1 MTISDEVSELS
12 TLLNNPNTI
21 LRPTEM
27 VMKPFNLG
35 AARMTRFSFSRSMI
49 RRAFTNNWE
58 IERLVV
64 DFDEFGRGHIIYR
77 VLAEGKLFHFVAF
90 TSTIDEALHTDRVI
104 ADVWDVT
111 AALVEG
117 ELDTDLLQFLKDE
130 VPKQELSR
138 LDPRVLVLTR
148 GNRSVRFY
156 DYLVERLANGKQP
169 ESKKLGDAGYI
180 MRSTAFYGN
189 GKFGMRSFL
198 GFEDKH
204 PLSAP
209 YRAQFLAAWLF
220 REVSYESVEHCAK
233 ARNPNAACF
242 NDEWSCFFGL
252 GNATGLGLIPW
263 AMKHPGELNAWVA
276 IRELALSDVRSLEGS
291 IENRQILEKWL
302 DKAYQ
307 YFSSLGG
314 ENRWPW
320 MGPDSLA
327 KATLLIQE
335 TFRSLSENVFPF
347 DDLYLWAE
355 KQNIEIT
362 ELVISLLLELDDT
375 SDKVIDRLLM
385 VDNKKESDFNAT
397 VEDLKTRIDEQYFW
411 LKELNLGES
420 EAKHYWW
427 AMSDNA
433 EEPRRAER
441 SVIDPLHR
449 EIPIDIS
456 LRINNL
462 VGDLETIDE
471 KIPVSEFLHSF
482 PEHGIAVKRLLG
494 DFGPYSEPREN
505 VCDFKHLPLNL
516 QRFQLAMYGMDNFS
530 PQSTDWL
537 RVTLF
542 QGAPRVSEIGYKE
555 SDNWILPKQPGG
567 LI

>member
-1 MTISDEVSELS
+1 MTISEEVSELS
-12 TLLNNPNTI
+12 TLLNDPNNV
-21 LRPTEM
+21 LRPAEM
-27 VMKPFNLG
+27 VMKPASLG
-35 AARMTRFSFSRSMI
+35 AVRMTRFSFSRSMI
-49 RRAFTNNWE
+49 RRAFTNQWE
-58 IERLVV
+58 IKLMVV
-64 DFDEFGRGHIIYR
+64 DFDELGRGHIIYR
-77 VLAEGKLFHFVAF
+77 ILAEEKLFHFVAF

-117 ELDTDLLQFLKDE
+117 EIDNDLLQFLRDE

-156 DYLVERLANGKQP
+156 DYLVERLADGKQP

-198 GFEDKH
+198 GFEDQH

-233 ARNPNAACF
+233 AKNPNAVSF
-242 NDEWSCFFGL
+242 NDEWSRFFGL
-252 GNATGLGLIPW
+252 GNATGLGLVPW
-263 AMKHPGELNAWVA
+263 AMKHPEELNSWIA
-276 IRELALSDVRSLEGS
+276 IRELALSNVRFLKGS
-291 IENRQILEKWL
+291 NQNKQILEEWF

-314 ENRWPW
+314 DDRWPW
-320 MGPDSLA
+320 MVPDSLA
-327 KATLLIQE
+327 KATLLIHD
-335 TFRSLSENVFPF
+335 TFRSLSENDFPF
-347 DDLYLWAE
+347 NDLYLWAE
-355 KQNIEIT
+355 KQDIEIT
-362 ELVISLLLELDDT
+362 ELVISILLELDDT
-375 SDKVIDRLLM
+375 DDEVIDSLLM
-385 VDNKKESDFNAT
+385 VGSQKKANFNTAIA
-397 VEDLKTRIDEQYFW
+397 DLKKIIEENYLW
-411 LKELNLGES
+411 LNELNLDET

-427 AMSDNA
+427 VMSDNA

-441 SVIDPLHR
+441 SVIDPAHR

-456 LRINNL
+456 LRINKL
-462 VGDLETIDE
+462 LGDLHKVDE
-471 KIPVSEFLHSF
+471 RISADEFLHSF
-482 PEHGIAVKRLLG
+482 PEHGIAIKRLL
-494 DFGPYSEPREN
+494 DNSGPYSEPREN
-505 VCDFKHLPLNL
+505 VCDFQHLPLNL

-542 QGAPRVSEIGYKE
+542 QGAPRVSEIGSKE
-555 SDNWILPKQPGG
+555 SDKWILPKQQGG
-567 LI
+567 LV

>member
-1 MTISDEVSELS
+1 MTISEEVSELS
-12 TLLNNPNTI
+12 TLLNDPSTV
-21 LRPTEM
+21 LRPPEI
-27 VMKPFNLG
+27 VMKPTSLG
-35 AARMTRFSFSRSMI
+35 AVRMTRFSFSRSLI
-49 RRAFTNNWE
+49 RRAFMNQWE
-58 IERLVV
+58 IKRLVV
-64 DFDEFGRGHIIYR
+64 NFDEFGRGHIIYR
-77 VLAEGKLFHFVAF
+77 ILAEEKLFHFVAF

-117 ELDTDLLQFLKDE
+117 EIDNEFMQFLSDE

-138 LDPRVLVLTR
+138 LDSRVLVLTR

-169 ESKKLGDAGYI
+169 ESKQLGDAGYI

-198 GFEDKH
+198 GFEDRH

-233 ARNPNAACF
+233 AKNPDAAHL

-252 GNATGLGLIPW
+252 GNATGLGLVPW
-263 AMKHPGELNAWVA
+263 AMKHPGELNSWIA
-276 IRELALSDVRSLEGS
+276 IRELALSNVRSLKGS
-291 IENRQILEKWL
+291 TSNKQILEEWF
-302 DKAYQ
+302 DKSYQ

-314 ENRWPW
+314 DDRWPW

-327 KATLLIQE
+327 KATLLIHDI
-335 TFRSLSENVFPF
+335 FRSLSENDFPF
-347 DDLYLWAE
+347 NDLYLWAE
-355 KQNIEIT
+355 KQDVEIT
-362 ELVISLLLELDDT
+362 ELVVSLLLELDNTD
-375 SDKVIDRLLM
+375 DEVIDSLL
-385 VDNKKESDFNAT
+385 VVSNEKKDNLNVIVGALKKIIKEKYSWLD
-397 VEDLKTRIDEQYFW
+397 ELDLDQ
-411 LKELNLGES
+411 S

-427 AMSDNA
+427 VMSDNA

-441 SVIDPLHR
+441 SVIDPAHR

-456 LRINNL
+456 LRINQL
-462 VGDLETIDE
+462 IGDLYATDE
-471 KIPVSEFLHSF
+471 KTSVSEFLHSF
-482 PEHGIAVKRLLG
+482 PEHGIAVKRLLN
-494 DFGPYSEPREN
+494 DSGPYSEPREN

-516 QRFQLAMYGMDNFS
+516 QRFQLAMYGMDNFA

-542 QGAPRVSEIGYKE
+542 QGAPRVSEIGSKD
-555 SDNWILPKQPGG
+555 SDKWILPRQPGG
-567 LI
+567 LT

>member
-1 MTISDEVSELS
+1 MTISEEVSELS
-12 TLLNNPNTI
+12 TLLNDPNNI
-21 LRPTEM
+21 LRPAEI
-27 VMKPFNLG
+27 VMKPASLG
-35 AARMTRFSFSRSMI
+35 AVRMTRFSFSRSMI
-49 RRAFTNNWE
+49 RRAFTNQWE
-58 IERLVV
+58 IKLMVV
-64 DFDEFGRGHIIYR
+64 DFDELGRGHIIYR
-77 VLAEGKLFHFVAF
+77 ILAEEKLFHFVAF

-117 ELDTDLLQFLKDE
+117 EIDNDLLQSLRDE

-156 DYLVERLANGKQP
+156 DYLVERLADGKQP

-198 GFEDKH
+198 GFEDQH

-233 ARNPNAACF
+233 AKNPNAVSF

-252 GNATGLGLIPW
+252 GNATGLGLVPW
-263 AMKHPGELNAWVA
+263 AMKHPGELNSWIA
-276 IRELALSDVRSLEGS
+276 IRELALSNVRFLKGS
-291 IENRQILEKWL
+291 NQNKQILEEWF

-314 ENRWPW
+314 GDRWPW

-327 KATLLIQE
+327 KATLLIHD
-335 TFRSLSENVFPF
+335 TFRSLSENDFPF
-347 DDLYLWAE
+347 NDLYLWAE
-355 KQNIEIT
+355 KQDIEIT
-362 ELVISLLLELDDT
+362 ELVISILLELDDT
-375 SDKVIDRLLM
+375 DDEVIDSLLM
-385 VDNKKESDFNAT
+385 VGSQKKANFNTT
-397 VEDLKTRIDEQYFW
+397 VADLKKIIEENYLW
-411 LKELNLGES
+411 LNELNLDET

-427 AMSDNA
+427 VMSDNA

-441 SVIDPLHR
+441 SVIDPAHR

-456 LRINNL
+456 LRINKL
-462 VGDLETIDE
+462 LGDLHKADE
-471 KIPVSEFLHSF
+471 RISAGEFLHSF
-482 PEHGIAVKRLLG
+482 PEHGIAIKRLL
-494 DFGPYSEPREN
+494 DNSGPYSEPREN

-542 QGAPRVSEIGYKE
+542 QGAPRVSEIGSK
-555 SDNWILPKQPGG
+555 DPDKWILPKQPGG
-567 LI
+567 LL